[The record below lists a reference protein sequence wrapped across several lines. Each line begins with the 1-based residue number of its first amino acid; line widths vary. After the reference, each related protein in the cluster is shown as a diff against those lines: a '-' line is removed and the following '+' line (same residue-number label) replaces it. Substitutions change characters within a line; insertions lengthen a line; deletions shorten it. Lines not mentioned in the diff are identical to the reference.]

1 VAASTANEHPNQPHQ
16 ATESPSSAQQ
26 SANKVLDNLLKDYI
40 GTHYEYDARGN
51 MVKRIH
57 NGQTTTF
64 VWDNFNRMV
73 QSNSQDVRTTY
84 VYDALGRRIM
94 KHSEPM
100 FSATGDAGSG
110 YEAIQKSKIRRD
122 KNLGL
127 IVYGWDGDVLAWESN
142 FGSHT
147 DINHQTGQI
156 EAAFDNSRTTHYI
169 YEPNSFVPMI
179 QASRQGRIQLLP
191 TPDYGRFR
199 RGEAQYDID
208 QDPVWHYQ
216 AKAQPFDAVA
226 FYQCDHLGTPQE
238 LTDMNGEIAWA
249 AEYKAWGYAY
259 DALSKA
265 GRAAGLK
272 QPLRFQGQ
280 YYDHETGLHYNRHR
294 YYDPHSGR
302 FVSKD
307 PIGLRGGINVHAYGP
322 NPIEWTDPMGLKG
335 IPIPLHGNWCGPN
348 YTGQFHKS
356 WDDMTPQEQ
365 QTADGRGFTDVLD
378 SHCQIHDKCHAQC
391 RALYP
396 CNTDKQSECLVAC
409 DRDLYRGGQTDPVK
423 SWKKQR
429 IINYMSDSHPEGEMQ
444 GFCPKPPESENPM
457 DMWGGG
463 P

>member
-1 VAASTANEHPNQPHQ
+1 MF
-16 ATESPSSAQQ
+16 ES
-26 SANKVLDNLLKDYI
+26 I
-40 GTHYEYDARGN
+40 THYEYDARGN

-94 KHSEPM
+94 KHSEPI

-110 YEAIQKSKIRRD
+110 YEAIQKSKIRRE

-127 IVYGWDGDVLAWESN
+127 IIYGWDGDTLAWESN

-179 QASRQGRIQLLP
+179 QASRPGRIQLLP
-191 TPDYGRFR
+191 TPDYDRFR

-265 GRAAGLK
+265 GRQAGLK
-272 QPLRFQGQ
+272 QPIRFQGQ

-302 FVSKD
+302 FVGKD
-307 PIGLRGGINVHAYGP
+307 PIGLRGGMNLHSYTL
-322 NPIEWTDPMGLKG
+322 NPMQWTDPMGLQAYMCNNAGLSAWCPKKESK
-335 IPIPLHGNWCGPN
+335 PLSQIHGNWCGPN
-348 YTGQFHKS
+348 WTGGFRKP
-356 WDDMTPQEQ
+356 WDKMTVREQ
-365 QTADGRGFTDVLD
+365 RLAEQGGWVDDLD
-378 SHCQIHDKCHAQC
+378 NCCRTHDKAHAAC
-391 RALYP
+391 RAQFP
-396 CNTDKQSECLVAC
+396 CDYDGQQQCLERADRVLAACSANAQTTSEWHRTQVN
-409 DRDLYRGGQTDPVK
+409 V
-423 SWKKQR
+423 
-429 IINYMSDSHPEGEMQ
+429 YMSYSQPGAEIKSSCTRDDPREI
-444 GFCPKPPESENPM
+444 F
-457 DMWGGG
+457 G
-463 P
+463 PAGYGP

>member
-1 VAASTANEHPNQPHQ
+1 
-16 ATESPSSAQQ
+16 
-26 SANKVLDNLLKDYI
+26 
-40 GTHYEYDARGN
+40 
-51 MVKRIH
+51 
-57 NGQTTTF
+57 
-64 VWDNFNRMV
+64 
-73 QSNSQDVRTTY
+73 
-84 VYDALGRRIM
+84 M
-94 KHSEPM
+94 KHSEPI

-110 YEAIQKSKIRRD
+110 YEAIQKSKIRRE

-127 IVYGWDGDVLAWESN
+127 IIYGWGGDVLAWESN
-142 FGSHT
+142 FGSHS

-179 QASRQGRIQLLP
+179 QASRPGRIQLLP
-191 TPDYGRFR
+191 TPDYDRFR

-265 GRAAGLK
+265 GRQAGLK

-294 YYDPHSGR
+294 YYDPRSGR

-307 PIGLRGGINVHAYGP
+307 PIGLDGGINVHAYAP
-322 NPIEWTDPMGLKG
+322 NSTQWVDPLGLATMAG
-335 IPIPLHGNWCGPN
+335 VLTAAG
-348 YTGQFHKS
+348 TS
-356 WDDMTPQEQ
+356 AA
-365 QTADGRGFTDVLD
+365 ADGPLPIGDAVAAGIMVIGTATVAYQNREAIA
-378 SHCQIHDKCHAQC
+378 SSISKA
-391 RALYP
+391 
-396 CNTDKQSECLVAC
+396 TDKAKEKLKRKCMAPTVSNVRAVCVSSGVFTYQRSVSLPRIAAQVAQIEMGQVAPPVYMVGNAIVDGNHRYISNMLC
-409 DRDLYRGGQTDPVK
+409 HQLPARQEWAAPTRQPQPLANIEIDLF
-423 SWKKQR
+423 SW
-429 IINYMSDSHPEGEMQ
+429 
-444 GFCPKPPESENPM
+444 
-457 DMWGGG
+457 
-463 P
+463 

>member
-1 VAASTANEHPNQPHQ
+1 
-16 ATESPSSAQQ
+16 
-26 SANKVLDNLLKDYI
+26 
-40 GTHYEYDARGN
+40 
-51 MVKRIH
+51 M
-57 NGQTTTF
+57 
-64 VWDNFNRMV
+64 
-73 QSNSQDVRTTY
+73 RTTY

-94 KHSEPM
+94 KHSEPI

-110 YEAIQKSKIRRD
+110 YEAIQKSKIRRE

-127 IVYGWDGDVLAWESN
+127 IIYGWDGDTLAWESN

-179 QASRQGRIQLLP
+179 QASRAGRIQLLP
-191 TPDYGRFR
+191 TPDYDRFR

-265 GRAAGLK
+265 GRQAGLK

-307 PIGLRGGINVHAYGP
+307 PIGLRGGMNLHRYVINP
-322 NPIEWTDPMGLKG
+322 NYFVDPLGLSAAAIAQGTLAWITGDLALPEPTDAVPLKWAG
-335 IPIPLHGNWCGPN
+335 YAVAGAVAGGVLWMTRDKAKEETKPVATPVPQPIPVSGRCPPCNPPAGVRFNKTTHIDHDHGGCEKKTGSKTHWHYQTYHQIPYPNCECKLERHGYGGCGPA
-348 YTGQFHKS
+348 
-356 WDDMTPQEQ
+356 P
-365 QTADGRGFTDVLD
+365 
-378 SHCQIHDKCHAQC
+378 I
-391 RALYP
+391 
-396 CNTDKQSECLVAC
+396 
-409 DRDLYRGGQTDPVK
+409 
-423 SWKKQR
+423 
-429 IINYMSDSHPEGEMQ
+429 
-444 GFCPKPPESENPM
+444 
-457 DMWGGG
+457 
-463 P
+463 

>member
-1 VAASTANEHPNQPHQ
+1 MLADKAI
-16 ATESPSSAQQ
+16 
-26 SANKVLDNLLKDYI
+26 LDNLLKDYI

-179 QASRQGRIQLLP
+179 QASRPGRIQLLP

-208 QDPVWHYQ
+208 QDPVWQYQ
-216 AKAQPFDAVA
+216 AKAQAFDAVA

-238 LTDMNGEIAWA
+238 LTNMNGEIAWA

-307 PIGLRGGINVHAYGP
+307 PIGLEGGLTPHTYAKNP
-322 NPIEWTDPMGLKG
+322 NMYIDPMGLKVYACQRHINIDW
-335 IPIPLHGNWCGPN
+335 IPSTIASAVVPN
-348 YTGQFHKS
+348 HYWLKTDTYEAGMGGDCPVPGQGCADVPYKTSVKTLDHTGQSQQPGAKCAELPDYVDEGCINNKIKPGRSLGTWTGWNQCQTFVRETVFDCIKS
-356 WDDMTPQEQ
+356 KK
-365 QTADGRGFTDVLD
+365 
-378 SHCQIHDKCHAQC
+378 DKAKWF
-391 RALYP
+391 LIDEP
-396 CNTDKQSECLVAC
+396 
-409 DRDLYRGGQTDPVK
+409 
-423 SWKKQR
+423 KK
-429 IINYMSDSHPEGEMQ
+429 M
-444 GFCPKPPESENPM
+444 FFF
-457 DMWGGG
+457 
-463 P
+463 